1 VRGEDG
7 LCIECEVDEAG
18 EMISQIVVDPLK
30 PGQRFDGYADKAETE
45 KKILRDVFV
54 PGDTWFRTGDL
65 LRRDRRGYFYFVD
78 RIGDTFR
85 WKGENVST
93 SEVAET
99 LTVCHGVDEVNVYG
113 VEIAG
118 VEGRAGMAAIAT
130 NADFSLD
137 AFRQHMHRTLS
148 PHARPRFIRL
158 QQTIA
163 ITSTF
168 KLRKLDLMR
177 DGFDP
182 RRTPDP
188 LYFDDPA
195 AGRLVRIDSA
205 LYGQINSGAI
215 RL

>member
-1 VRGEDG
+1 MRGKNG
-7 LCIECEVDEAG
+7 LCIECAEDEAG

-45 KKILRDVFV
+45 KKILRDVFAR
-54 PGDTWFRTGDL
+54 GDTWFRTGDL

-99 LTVCHGVDEVNVYG
+99 LTVCQGVDEVNVYG
-113 VEIAG
+113 VEVAG
-118 VEGRAGMAAIAT
+118 IEGRAGMAAVAT
-130 NADFSLD
+130 NADFSL
-137 AFRQHMHRTLS
+137 AVFRQHMHRTLS
-148 PHARPRFIRL
+148 AHARPRFIRL

-163 ITSTF
+163 VTSTF
-168 KLRKLDLMR
+168 KLRKLDLER

-182 RRTPDP
+182 ARTSDP
-188 LYFDDPA
+188 VYFDDPA
-195 AGRLVRIDSA
+195 AGRLVRIDAA
-205 LYGQINSGAI
+205 LYKQINSGAI